1 MPPNMIRTKFDRPD
15 AAGIRSGR
23 RPDRMIDV
31 SGMKNIA
38 MAAPW
43 ISVGTISV
51 QVSTWIVKRERIQN
65 TSAKVMKAV
74 VATQRASI
82 FGRFLP
88 ITGESRMAKM
98 PTGAITSPASVAV

>member
-1 MPPNMIRTKFDRPD
+1 MIRTKFDSPE
-15 AAGIRSGR
+15 AAGIRSGD

-43 ISVGTISV
+43 ISVGIISV
-51 QVSTWIVKRERIQN
+51 QVSTCTVKRERIQN
-65 TSAKVMKAV
+65 TSAKVINAV

-88 ITGESRMAKM
+88 ITGERMMAKM
-98 PTGAITSPASVAV
+98 PTGAMI